1 MYLPATSSPGTS
13 LKKSTPH
20 TMSTLHEEQHS
31 DTEEELATVKS
42 DEPAV
47 TPVKQKVESVTS
59 TVTATIVTA
68 SQPDPENQNEFEAN
82 QVKKNKINYFFHVI
96 FIFVKLRS
104 FIPEQFLVE
113 WTKNSFILN
122 RFMTLFL
129 LFQWQWRFV
138 SRNSHYFCVREFEL
152 FSVVCSPMRNVFF
165 LTW

>member
-113 WTKNSFILN
+113 
-122 RFMTLFL
+122 
-129 LFQWQWRFV
+129 
-138 SRNSHYFCVREFEL
+138 
-152 FSVVCSPMRNVFF
+152 
-165 LTW
+165 

>member
-1 MYLPATSSPGTS
+1 
-13 LKKSTPH
+13 
-20 TMSTLHEEQHS
+20 MSTLHEEQHS
-31 DTEEELATVKS
+31 DTEEELATVKN

-82 QVKKNKINYFFHVI
+82 QVKKNKINSFFHVI

-113 WTKNSFILN
+113 
-122 RFMTLFL
+122 
-129 LFQWQWRFV
+129 
-138 SRNSHYFCVREFEL
+138 
-152 FSVVCSPMRNVFF
+152 
-165 LTW
+165 